1 MAFNRLRLKELEI
14 DLSLAGCHHPQGKIY
29 GIKVQIV
36 RNHWETQWTKWM
48 KWDDVH
54 TMVTMLLDAKKGSFG
69 VNPASEIARILDF
82 HLIKPM
88 IPSQANKNEG
98 LLFP

>member
-1 MAFNRLRLKELEI
+1 
-14 DLSLAGCHHPQGKIY
+14 
-29 GIKVQIV
+29 
-36 RNHWETQWTKWM
+36 
-48 KWDDVH
+48 
-54 TMVTMLLDAKKGSFG
+54 MVTMLLDAKKGSFG

-88 IPSQANKNEG
+88 IPSQANNNEG

>member
-1 MAFNRLRLKELEI
+1 
-14 DLSLAGCHHPQGKIY
+14 
-29 GIKVQIV
+29 
-36 RNHWETQWTKWM
+36 M

-88 IPSQANKNEG
+88 IPSQANNKSEG